1 VPYVTEDQ
9 IKSSLALSEHPKAA
23 AANPKEFF
31 DTRFLKEI
39 EDSGFV
45 QELYGRR

>member
-1 VPYVTEDQ
+1 MPYVTEDY
-9 IKSSLALSEHPKAA
+9 IKSVLAVSDNLKAA
-23 AANPKEFF
+23 GANPRDFF

-45 QELYGRR
+45 QELYARR